1 MDRATHSRAMSAA
14 QARPHRAVLKHAPL
28 APAVFADL
36 SILVERFEVGPGH
49 GLAEFKE
56 AWQQMEFGRIFST
69 QKLAG
74 RVPGT
79 DETHEEYIVLLLR
92 AATAHLC
99 PNRYPQFEHRL
110 GGIFLVW
117 MLHATQPLEPKVP
130 VRVDAVDW
138 ANLEA
143 LARECE
149 QRQHAEGY
157 RALYEVTDLGL
168 SEEGAE
174 EERPAVLQH
183 TVAHSVLANDLR
195 AWAVAQK
202 EGEALAKKLRPQ
214 EMGPSPYAM
223 QLEPTLKA
231 LRELE
236 QARGD
241 ARAALGV
248 PDDRGPHH
256 LSDELRAA
264 LSRVERG
271 DHPVPAQQPAPLQ
284 TPAAAEHSVSE
295 AYSRRQAARSRPYSE
310 GRSRV
315 PRRDEEAVG

>member
-1 MDRATHSRAMSAA
+1 MAEK

-99 PNRYPQFEHRL
+99 PKRYPEFEHRL

-130 VRVDAVDW
+130 VRIDAVDW

-143 LARECE
+143 LAREVIVVLGT
-149 QRQHAEGY
+149 RLAAGF
-157 RALYEVTDLGL
+157 RA
-168 SEEGAE
+168 
-174 EERPAVLQH
+174 
-183 TVAHSVLANDLR
+183 R
-195 AWAVAQK
+195 AC
-202 EGEALAKKLRPQ
+202 
-214 EMGPSPYAM
+214 
-223 QLEPTLKA
+223 
-231 LRELE
+231 
-236 QARGD
+236 ARG
-241 ARAALGV
+241 RSSPRLHAAL
-248 PDDRGPHH
+248 
-256 LSDELRAA
+256 EAA
-264 LSRVERG
+264 LF
-271 DHPVPAQQPAPLQ
+271 
-284 TPAAAEHSVSE
+284 
-295 AYSRRQAARSRPYSE
+295 
-310 GRSRV
+310 
-315 PRRDEEAVG
+315 

>member
-1 MDRATHSRAMSAA
+1 M
-14 QARPHRAVLKHAPL
+14 

-99 PNRYPQFEHRL
+99 PKRYPQFEHRL

-149 QRQHAEGY
+149 QRQQDAREDLRERARCDEGET
-157 RALYEVTDLGL
+157 RGEEQLALDARREREISRPEDLGL
-168 SEEGAE
+168 R
-174 EERPAVLQH
+174 RPSGQP
-183 TVAHSVLANDLR
+183 
-195 AWAVAQK
+195 
-202 EGEALAKKLRPQ
+202 RP
-214 EMGPSPYAM
+214 P
-223 QLEPTLKA
+223 
-231 LRELE
+231 
-236 QARGD
+236 
-241 ARAALGV
+241 
-248 PDDRGPHH
+248 
-256 LSDELRAA
+256 
-264 LSRVERG
+264 
-271 DHPVPAQQPAPLQ
+271 
-284 TPAAAEHSVSE
+284 
-295 AYSRRQAARSRPYSE
+295 
-310 GRSRV
+310 
-315 PRRDEEAVG
+315 PR

>member
-1 MDRATHSRAMSAA
+1 MSA

-99 PNRYPQFEHRL
+99 PKRYPEFEHRL

-174 EERPAVLQH
+174 EERPA
-183 TVAHSVLANDLR
+183 
-195 AWAVAQK
+195 
-202 EGEALAKKLRPQ
+202 
-214 EMGPSPYAM
+214 
-223 QLEPTLKA
+223 
-231 LRELE
+231 
-236 QARGD
+236 
-241 ARAALGV
+241 
-248 PDDRGPHH
+248 
-256 LSDELRAA
+256 
-264 LSRVERG
+264 
-271 DHPVPAQQPAPLQ
+271 
-284 TPAAAEHSVSE
+284 
-295 AYSRRQAARSRPYSE
+295 
-310 GRSRV
+310 
-315 PRRDEEAVG
+315 